1 MKKLIASTILI
12 AVLFFSCKKNDT
24 INTSEVRLLKMN
36 WKDINGTV
44 NGSRVFDYD
53 QQGRIIRISA
63 TGNFPT
69 TVEANVAYSGSDIII
84 TPTASVFPQGGGI
97 VQEIRYTVDASG
109 RPLRRIESSTF
120 IISDL
125 PQYTYKTDTA
135 NFEYDGARLLTKKIN
150 ISKDSTWFNPDGTP
164 VITIVFASSVTVYT
178 NANNSLSQIDKT
190 GFDSTWY
197 DNGTISNGFSRNISE
212 TYKFDYSKNY
222 KNEMDFM
229 NSVILTEYA
238 VLPGNFY
245 PINMSYSNFPDG
257 FSMSSVTKDV
267 TTGQIVDT
275 QNEAVNFA
283 IGNNKYGFISNLD
296 TYLTNGDLASSQ
308 SYTYSK

>member
-1 MKKLIASTILI
+1 MKKLTASTILI

-63 TGNFPT
+63 AGNFPT
-69 TVEANVAYSGSDIII
+69 TVEANIAYSDSNIII
-84 TPTASVFPQGGGI
+84 TPTASVLPQGGGF

-120 IISDL
+120 ILTDN
-125 PQYTYKTDTA
+125 PQFTYKTDTA
-135 NFEYDGARLLTKKIN
+135 NFEYDGARLLIKKIN
-150 ISKDSTWFNPDGTP
+150 SSKDSTWFNPDGTP

-197 DNGTISNGFSRNISE
+197 DNGTISKGFSRNISE
-212 TYKFDYSKNY
+212 TYKFDYSKGY
-222 KNEMDFM
+222 RNEMDFM

-245 PINMSYSNFPDG
+245 PINMSYSNFP
-257 FSMSSVTKDV
+257 
-267 TTGQIVDT
+267 
-275 QNEAVNFA
+275 
-283 IGNNKYGFISNLD
+283 
-296 TYLTNGDLASSQ
+296 
-308 SYTYSK
+308 